1 MNRIASYFNLD
12 QLKGV
17 YAEYCADERCLL
29 HKDCMPM
36 LHDLHREN
44 IQIDV
49 RLRGNE
55 IEVGLIYS
63 GRGAQYSGVFC
74 SVYGVT
80 RAQHGYHQS
89 LPLYKVLHRAL
100 MVLPNLDNCPFDK
113 STKITLTFGGRL
125 IMPLGEI

>member
-1 MNRIASYFNLD
+1 MNRVASYFNLD
-12 QLKGV
+12 QLRGV
-17 YAEYCADERCLL
+17 YAEYCADARCLL
-29 HKDCMPM
+29 HKDRAAITR
-36 LHDLHREN
+36 DLHREN

-63 GRGAQYSGVFC
+63 GRGAQYSGMFC
-74 SVYGVT
+74 TIYGVT
-80 RAQHGYHQS
+80 RAQYGYHQS
-89 LPLYKVLHRAL
+89 LPLHKILRHAL

-113 STKITLTFGGRL
+113 GTKITLTFDGRL